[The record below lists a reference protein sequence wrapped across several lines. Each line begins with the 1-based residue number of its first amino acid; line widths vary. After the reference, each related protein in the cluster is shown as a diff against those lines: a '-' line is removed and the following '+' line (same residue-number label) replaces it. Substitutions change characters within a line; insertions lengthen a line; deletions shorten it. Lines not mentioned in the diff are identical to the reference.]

1 MIKSNPIRRFGLGIP
16 FIGNRFASW
25 WRISLAVALMSV
37 ITGCQTAPKPQP
49 SWQQT
54 LKEQLPVMGHRN
66 WIVIADAAYPAQTS
80 PGVETIYTGGRQ
92 IDVVN
97 AVLDALGHT
106 RHVQPI
112 IYLDSELEYV
122 PEALAPG
129 VEKYRSDLKLLLK
142 DRQATTLPH
151 EQIISKLDEA
161 GRTFHVL
168 ILKTDLTIPYTSV
181 FLRLDCGYWGAE
193 SEQQLRDAIS
203 KSRQ

>member
-1 MIKSNPIRRFGLGIP
+1 MSLTHRFGLGIKSICKR
-16 FIGNRFASW
+16 FHFASG
-25 WRISLAVALMSV
+25 WRIGLAAVIVSV
-37 ITGCQTAPKPQP
+37 GTGCQTAPKPLP

-54 LKEQLPVMGHRN
+54 LKEQLPILGHRN
-66 WIVIADAAYPAQTS
+66 WIVIADAAYPDQTS
-80 PGVETIYTGGRQ
+80 PGVETIYTGGQ
-92 IDVVN
+92 QLDVVKV
-97 AVLDALGHT
+97 VLNELSHT
-106 RHVQPI
+106 KHVQPI

-129 VEKYRSDLKLLLK
+129 VQQYRSDFKLLLQG
-142 DRQATTLPH
+142 RPATTLPH

-168 ILKTDLTIPYTSV
+168 IFKTDLTIPYTSV

-203 KSRQ
+203 KGNH

>member
-1 MIKSNPIRRFGLGIP
+1 MSLIRRFGSSDQSIC
-16 FIGNRFASW
+16 NRFRFATC
-25 WRISLAVALMSV
+25 WRIGLAVVLMSI
-37 ITGCQTAPKPQP
+37 ITGCRTTPTPQA

-54 LKEQLPVMGHRN
+54 LKQQLPVMGHRN

-80 PGVETIYTGGRQ
+80 PGVETIYTGGQ
-92 IDVVN
+92 QLDVVK
-97 AVLDALGHT
+97 AVLDELNHT
-106 RHVQPI
+106 KHVQPV

-129 VEKYRSDLKLLLK
+129 VEKYRSDLKLLLNG
-142 DRQATTLPH
+142 RQTTTLPH

-181 FLRLDCGYWGAE
+181 FLRLDCGYWGAD
-193 SEQQLRDAIS
+193 SEQHLRDIIS
-203 KSRQ
+203 KSKH